1 MLQRI
6 LYFFIY
12 VGMCLSYST
21 AFTLHMMG
29 GRRGKGEL
37 KQRLVGD
44 KSVKNSSNNMKS
56 NKSAVASLNQGRG
69 QEITGVS
76 LPSEGESL
84 TVCMGRLFL
93 LNVSFSTIPSLTL
106 IDVKDK

>member
-1 MLQRI
+1 
-6 LYFFIY
+6 
-12 VGMCLSYST
+12 MCLSCSTT

-44 KSVKNSSNNMKS
+44 TSVNYSNNNMKN

-76 LPSEGESL
+76 LPSEGE
-84 TVCMGRLFL
+84 
-93 LNVSFSTIPSLTL
+93 
-106 IDVKDK
+106 